1 MKNLREIKCSS
12 TIHWN
17 AAKEA
22 LITNGGLLGGGGG
35 LGGHPLEL
43 FKTEP
48 LFPAIW
54 GHSVVA
60 LLKFLKAIFF
70 IVCVAKSGHP

>member
-1 MKNLREIKCSS
+1 MFIYHSLECSKRG
-12 TIHWN
+12 INYKWGVVGRG
-17 AAKEA
+17 E
-22 LITNGGLLGGGGG
+22 G